1 MSGTISGINYSL
13 LFNTAPNTTSSLIGA
28 LYGGGSGVSG
38 ASNADPLTA
47 MQIAQKNETQDIATE
62 AKDPTVLRDVAAFE
76 KGIANA
82 KDLTTALQN
91 PAVLKVVLTAN
102 GMSDQV
108 GFTALAVKAL
118 SSDPTDPK
126 SLVNQLTDTRWKAA
140 TQNLNLA
147 KGGLAALQDPAEQAK
162 IATAYAKTLW
172 QQSLDQQTPGMSN
185 ALQFQTQAAS
195 ITKVDQVLGDP
206 VNRDVVLTALGIP
219 LQIAYQT
226 LPAQENAIASRL
238 DVTRLQDPHY
248 VQVLTQQYLLNK
260 QQSASA
266 NPSGSLTA
274 LAAQGGGIL
283 V

>member
-13 LFNTAPNTTSSLIGA
+13 LFNTTQNTTSSLLGA
-28 LYGGGSGVSG
+28 LYGGGSGASG

-62 AKDPTVLRDVAAFE
+62 AKDPTVLRDVAAFA

-91 PAVLKVVLTAN
+91 PAVLKVLLTAN

-172 QQSLDQQTPGMSN
+172 QQSLDKQTPGMSN

-206 VNRDVVLTALGIP
+206 VNRDVVLTALSIP

-226 LPAQENAIASRL
+226 LPAQENAISSRL
-238 DVTRLQDPHY
+238 DLTRLKDPHY

-266 NPSGSLTA
+266 NPSGSLAA
-274 LAAQGGGIL
+274 LAAQGQGIL